1 MAEWS
6 KAHDWKSCVRLKR
19 TEGSNP
25 SLSAIYSKPSLAEGF
40 VVNDEVE
47 QDLNPRKEGSTTSAK
62 QNMPITAYFVC
73 KLFGTSC

>member
-25 SLSAIYSKPSLAEGF
+25 SLSAIYDKPSLVEGF
-40 VVNDEVE
+40 VVNDVGEE
-47 QDLNPRKEGSTTSAK
+47 DLNPRKEGSTTSESETKVSRSALPMSAV
-62 QNMPITAYFVC
+62 NVA
-73 KLFGTSC
+73 

>member
-25 SLSAIYSKPSLAEGF
+25 SLSAIYDTPSLVEGF
-40 VVNDEVE
+40 VVNDVGEE
-47 QDLNPRKEGSTTSAK
+47 DLNPRKEGSTTSAK
-62 QNMPITAYFVC
+62 
-73 KLFGTSC
+73 